1 MNIPQAPVRE
11 PIQGNISIPWL
22 SYFSK
27 LAGYLL
33 GLPLSGELLGDYV
46 NDAAAAAG
54 GVPLYGYYRTASVVK
69 QRVV

>member
-1 MNIPQAPVRE
+1 MNIPQAPIRE
-11 PIQGNISIPWL
+11 PIQGNLSIPWL

-27 LAGYLL
+27 IATYLAGIPPN
-33 GLPLSGELLGDYV
+33 GVKLGDYV